1 MMISALLAL
10 GAVSIPLIVVPYRRA
25 RGLPTYQ
32 WDGTAANPVRLRA
45 ICGGGC
51 ERRQRRQRG
60 AGARALERWKRE
72 GRLVLRC
79 ASYRHSRPAP
89 PTPSPAQY
97 LHDFAEE
104 QERHTFDDPRLL
116 AAWSKRA
123 AYRCVLRPP
132 SPLACT
138 ARLFVAFH
146 PPPPLPPTP

>member
-1 MMISALLAL
+1 MMISALLAV

-32 WDGTAANPVRLRA
+32 WDGTAANPVRLCA

-51 ERRQRRQRG
+51 QRRQRG
-60 AGARALERWKRE
+60 AGARGALEREKRE

-79 ASYRHSRPAP
+79 ASYRHSRPRT

-132 SPLACT
+132 SPPACT
-138 ARLFVAFH
+138 ALLLVAFH
-146 PPPPLPPTP
+146 PPPLPPPP